1 MSGSFAGIVR
11 PLAPAD
17 KDAWLALWV
26 GYLAFYKTALAPE
39 ITETTF
45 ARLTGGDAA
54 MFALVAETDG
64 RLVGIAHAIAHPSTW
79 AQGAY
84 IYLND
89 LFVAP
94 DLRGTGAGRALIE
107 ALYARADAMGAARVY
122 WLTHETNA
130 TARKLYDSLAAND
143 GFVEY
148 RR

>member
-1 MSGSFAGIVR
+1 MSGPFAGIIR
-11 PLAPAD
+11 PLAAAD
-17 KDAWLALWV
+17 KEAWLTLWA

-39 ITETTF
+39 VTETAF
-45 ARLTGGDAA
+45 ARLTGSDAA

-64 RLVGIAHAIAHPSTW
+64 RIVGIAHAIAHPSTW
-79 AQGAY
+79 ALAPY

-94 DLRGTGAGRALIE
+94 EARGTGAGRALIE
-107 ALYARADAMGAARVY
+107 ALYARADAMGAERVY

-130 TARKLYDSLAAND
+130 TARRLYDSLAAND